1 MASWSSLMSQLLAS
15 CTHVVKPMEME
26 MGVEWPKKKLVN
38 TLEICKAHLQWKF
51 FRVSWKNSTSP
62 VKFFMNSKV
71 YWHNLFTWKGHH
83 LSNLIATYNFQVN
96 ELTNP
101 CAFYFPT
108 SEFLER
114 HKRLNESW
122 KNSGGITIVAIP
134 KNMVQISAT
143 RAVEWT

>member
-1 MASWSSLMSQLLAS
+1 MNKIG
-15 CTHVVKPMEME
+15 C
-26 MGVEWPKKKLVN
+26 
-38 TLEICKAHLQWKF
+38 
-51 FRVSWKNSTSP
+51 RNSTIRG
-62 VKFFMNSKV
+62 
-71 YWHNLFTWKGHH
+71 TKGPN
-83 LSNLIATYNFQVN
+83 LSNLIAIYNFQVN

-114 HKRLNESW
+114 HKKLKESW

-143 RAVEWT
+143 RAVE

>member
-1 MASWSSLMSQLLAS
+1 MAKEKVGEYLGNLQSPFAMKVLS
-15 CTHVVKPMEME
+15 CFVKEFDFT
-26 MGVEWPKKKLVN
+26 GKTNL
-38 TLEICKAHLQWKF
+38 H
-51 FRVSWKNSTSP
+51 
-62 VKFFMNSKV
+62 SKV
-71 YWHNLFTWKGHH
+71 YCQYLGIFTVKGIH
-83 LSNLIATYNFQVN
+83 LSNLIAIYNFQVN

-114 HKRLNESW
+114 HKKLKESW

-143 RAVEWT
+143 RAVE